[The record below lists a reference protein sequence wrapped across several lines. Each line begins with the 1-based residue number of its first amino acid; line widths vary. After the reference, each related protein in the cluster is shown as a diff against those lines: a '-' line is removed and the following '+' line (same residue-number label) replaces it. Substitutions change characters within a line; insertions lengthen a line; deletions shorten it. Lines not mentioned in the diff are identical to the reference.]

1 MSLPRAPPPNSGAFL
16 LGDTS
21 VTGEALLCRKVPVI
35 SPASAP
41 PKLFTL
47 ILLSGLSVVSL
58 NMFLPSLSN
67 IAAEFQAG
75 YGLLASVS
83 IAGYAG
89 ATTVLQLL
97 IGPLSDRVG
106 RRPVV
111 LASLVI
117 FVLASLGCVLAVDAR
132 TFLLFRTMQAAVIS
146 GFALS
151 RVIIRDT
158 EPAQKAASL
167 IGYLSIAWAIAP
179 MLAPMLGG
187 TIDQLFGWRANFWAF
202 LCLGAAALALCWM
215 DLGETNKN
223 PSKTFTKQL
232 KAFPNLL
239 RSRRFWGYSLCMAF
253 SMGALYAFLASA
265 PLVATA
271 VFRMS
276 PVTLGLYMGSTAAGF
291 ILGSF
296 VSGRFADRYQLA
308 VMMVAGRVVAFAGLA
323 AGLGLLLAGILHEVL
338 LFGSCAF
345 LGFGNGVS
353 MPSSSAGAMSVRPE
367 LVGSA
372 AGLSGALTGAGGAL
386 MSATTSIILNEGN
399 AAFVLLGMMLLSSTM
414 ALLAAL
420 FVLWTDRHESEGS
433 PP

>member
-1 MSLPRAPPPNSGAFL
+1 M
-16 LGDTS
+16 
-21 VTGEALLCRKVPVI
+21 I
-35 SPASAP
+35 SAASAP
-41 PKLFTL
+41 PRLFTL
-47 ILLSGLSVVSL
+47 VLLSGLSVVSL

-75 YGLLASVS
+75 YGLLASMS

-89 ATTVLQLL
+89 MTTVLQLL
-97 IGPLSDRVG
+97 IGPFSDRFG

-111 LASLVI
+111 LVSLVI
-117 FVLASLGCVLAVDAR
+117 YILGSLGCLLATDVW
-132 TFLLFRTMQAAVIS
+132 TFLLFRTIQAAIVS

-167 IGYLSIAWAIAP
+167 MGYLSIVWAIAP

-187 TIDQLFGWRANFWAF
+187 ALDLLFGWRANFIAF
-202 LCLGAAALALCWM
+202 LVFGAAVLALCWL

-223 PSKTFTKQL
+223 PSETFTKQF
-232 KAFPNLL
+232 KSFPSLF
-239 RSRRFWGYSLCMAF
+239 RSWLFWGYSLCMAF
-253 SMGALYAFLASA
+253 SMGALYAFLAAA

-271 VFRMS
+271 VLRMS
-276 PVTLGLYMGSTAAGF
+276 PATLGIYMGSTAAGF

-296 VSGRFADRYQLA
+296 VAGRFAAHYPLTT
-308 VMMVAGRVVAFAGLA
+308 MIVAGRVVAFAGLTV
-323 AGLGLLLAGILHEVL
+323 GLGSLLAGIVHEFS
-338 LFGSCAF
+338 LFGSCVF
-345 LGFGNGVS
+345 LGVGNGIS
-353 MPSSSAGAMSVRPE
+353 MPSNNAGAMSVRPE

-386 MSATTSIILNEGN
+386 MSGITSAVLNEAN
-399 AAFVLLGMMLLSSTM
+399 AAFALLGMMLVSSTM

-420 FVLWTDRHESEGS
+420 FVLCLDRRETEGN
-433 PP
+433 PV

>member
-1 MSLPRAPPPNSGAFL
+1 MFSA
-16 LGDTS
+16 
-21 VTGEALLCRKVPVI
+21 
-35 SPASAP
+35 ASAP

-47 ILLSGLSVVSL
+47 VLLSGLSVVSL

-67 IAAEFQAG
+67 IAAEFQTS
-75 YGLLASVS
+75 YRLLASVS
-83 IAGYAG
+83 IAGYA
-89 ATTVLQLL
+89 AMTTVLQLL

-111 LASLVI
+111 LVSLVI
-117 FVLASLGCVLAVDAR
+117 FVVASLGCLLALDVWAL
-132 TFLLFRTMQAAVIS
+132 LLFRTMQAAIVS

-167 IGYLSIAWAIAP
+167 MGYLSIAWAIAP

-187 TIDQLFGWRANFWAF
+187 AFDQLFGWRANFWAF
-202 LCLGAAALALCWM
+202 LGFGAAVLVLCWL

-223 PSKTFTKQL
+223 PSETFTKQF
-232 KAFPNLL
+232 KAFPSLF

-253 SMGALYAFLASA
+253 SMGALYAFLAAA
-265 PLVATA
+265 PLVATT
-271 VFRMS
+271 VFQMS
-276 PVTLGLYMGSTAAGF
+276 PATLGFYMGSTAAGF

-296 VSGRFADRYQLA
+296 VSGRFAALYPLTT
-308 VMMVAGRVVAFAGLA
+308 MMVAGRVVACAGLA
-323 AGLGLLLAGILHEVL
+323 AGLSLLLAGVVHEVS
-338 LFGSCAF
+338 LFGSCVF

-353 MPSSSAGAMSVRPE
+353 MPSSNAGAMSVRPE
-367 LVGSA
+367 LIGSA

-386 MSATTSIILNEGN
+386 MSGITGTILNEAN

-420 FVLWTDRHESEGS
+420 FVLWLDRREAVAN
-433 PP
+433 PA

>member
-1 MSLPRAPPPNSGAFL
+1 MFSA
-16 LGDTS
+16 
-21 VTGEALLCRKVPVI
+21 
-35 SPASAP
+35 ASAP

-47 ILLSGLSVVSL
+47 MLLSGLSVVSL

-67 IAAEFQAG
+67 IAAEFQTS
-75 YGLLASVS
+75 YRLLASVS
-83 IAGYAG
+83 IAGYA
-89 ATTVLQLL
+89 AMTTVLQLL

-111 LASLVI
+111 LVSLVI
-117 FVLASLGCVLAVDAR
+117 FVVASLGCLLALDVWA
-132 TFLLFRTMQAAVIS
+132 FLLFRTMQAAIVS

-167 IGYLSIAWAIAP
+167 MGYLSIAWAIAP

-187 TIDQLFGWRANFWAF
+187 AFDQLFGWRANFWAF
-202 LCLGAAALALCWM
+202 LGFGAAVLVLCWL

-223 PSKTFTKQL
+223 RSETFTKQF
-232 KAFPNLL
+232 KAFPSLF

-253 SMGALYAFLASA
+253 SMGALYAFLAAA
-265 PLVATA
+265 PLVATT
-271 VFRMS
+271 VFQMS
-276 PVTLGLYMGSTAAGF
+276 PATLGFYMGSTAAGF

-296 VSGRFADRYQLA
+296 VSGRFAALYPLA
-308 VMMVAGRVVAFAGLA
+308 TMMVAGRVVACAGLA
-323 AGLGLLLAGILHEVL
+323 AGLSLLFAGVVHEVS
-338 LFGSCAF
+338 LFGSCVF

-353 MPSSSAGAMSVRPE
+353 MPSSNAGAMSVRPE
-367 LVGSA
+367 LIGSA

-386 MSATTSIILNEGN
+386 MSGITGTILNEAN

-420 FVLWTDRHESEGS
+420 FVLRFDRREAAANAA
-433 PP
+433 

>member
-1 MSLPRAPPPNSGAFL
+1 MLSA
-16 LGDTS
+16 
-21 VTGEALLCRKVPVI
+21 
-35 SPASAP
+35 ASAP

-47 ILLSGLSVVSL
+47 VLLSGLSVVSL

-67 IAAEFQAG
+67 IAAEFQTS
-75 YGLLASVS
+75 YRLLASVS
-83 IAGYAG
+83 IAGYA
-89 ATTVLQLL
+89 AMTTVLQLL

-111 LASLVI
+111 LVSLVI
-117 FVLASLGCVLAVDAR
+117 FVVASLGCLLALDGWA
-132 TFLLFRTMQAAVIS
+132 FLLFRTMQAAIVS

-167 IGYLSIAWAIAP
+167 MGYLSIAWAIAP
-179 MLAPMLGG
+179 LLAPMLGG
-187 TIDQLFGWRANFWAF
+187 AFDQLFGWRANFWAF
-202 LCLGAAALALCWM
+202 LGFGAAVLVLCWL

-223 PSKTFTKQL
+223 PSETFTKQF
-232 KAFPNLL
+232 KAFPSLF

-253 SMGALYAFLASA
+253 SMGALYAFLAAA
-265 PLVATA
+265 PLVATT
-271 VFRMS
+271 VFQMS
-276 PVTLGLYMGSTAAGF
+276 PATLGFYMGSTAAGF

-296 VSGRFADRYQLA
+296 VSGRFAALYPLTT
-308 VMMVAGRVVAFAGLA
+308 MMVAGRVVACAGLA
-323 AGLGLLLAGILHEVL
+323 AGLSLLLAGVVHEVS
-338 LFGSCAF
+338 LFGSCVF

-353 MPSSSAGAMSVRPE
+353 MPSSNAGAMSVRPE
-367 LVGSA
+367 LIGSA

-386 MSATTSIILNEGN
+386 MSGITGTILNEAN

-420 FVLWTDRHESEGS
+420 FVLWLDRREAAAN
-433 PP
+433 PA

>member
-1 MSLPRAPPPNSGAFL
+1 MFSA
-16 LGDTS
+16 
-21 VTGEALLCRKVPVI
+21 
-35 SPASAP
+35 ASAP

-47 ILLSGLSVVSL
+47 VLLSGLSVVSL

-67 IAAEFQAG
+67 IAAEFQTS
-75 YGLLASVS
+75 YRLLASVS
-83 IAGYAG
+83 IAGYA
-89 ATTVLQLL
+89 AMTTVLQLL

-111 LASLVI
+111 LVSLVI
-117 FVLASLGCVLAVDAR
+117 FVVASLGCLLALDVWA
-132 TFLLFRTMQAAVIS
+132 FLLFRTMQAAIVS

-167 IGYLSIAWAIAP
+167 MGYLSIAWAIAP

-187 TIDQLFGWRANFWAF
+187 AFDQLFGWRANFWAF
-202 LCLGAAALALCWM
+202 LGFGAAVSVLCWL

-223 PSKTFTKQL
+223 PSETFTKQF
-232 KAFPNLL
+232 KAFPSLF

-253 SMGALYAFLASA
+253 SMGALYAFLAAA
-265 PLVATA
+265 PLVATT
-271 VFRMS
+271 VFQMS
-276 PVTLGLYMGSTAAGF
+276 PATLGFYMGSTAAGF

-296 VSGRFADRYQLA
+296 VSGRFAALYPLTT
-308 VMMVAGRVVAFAGLA
+308 MMVAGRVVACAGLA
-323 AGLGLLLAGILHEVL
+323 AGLSLLLAGVVHEVS
-338 LFGSCAF
+338 LFGSCVF

-353 MPSSSAGAMSVRPE
+353 MPSSNAGAMSVRPE
-367 LVGSA
+367 LIGSA

-386 MSATTSIILNEGN
+386 MSGITGTILNEAN

-420 FVLWTDRHESEGS
+420 FVLWLDRREAAANLA
-433 PP
+433 

>member
-1 MSLPRAPPPNSGAFL
+1 MFSA
-16 LGDTS
+16 
-21 VTGEALLCRKVPVI
+21 
-35 SPASAP
+35 ASAP

-47 ILLSGLSVVSL
+47 ALLSGLSVVSL

-67 IAAEFQAG
+67 IAAEFQTN
-75 YGLLASVS
+75 YRLLASVS
-83 IAGYAG
+83 IAGYA
-89 ATTVLQLL
+89 AMTTVLQLL

-111 LASLVI
+111 LVSLVI
-117 FVLASLGCVLAVDAR
+117 FVVASLGCLLALDVWA
-132 TFLLFRTMQAAVIS
+132 FLLFRTMQAAIVS

-167 IGYLSIAWAIAP
+167 MGYLSIAWAIAP

-187 TIDQLFGWRANFWAF
+187 AFDQLFGWRANFWAF
-202 LCLGAAALALCWM
+202 LGFGAAVLVLCGLA
-215 DLGETNKN
+215 LGETNKN
-223 PSKTFTKQL
+223 PSETFTKQF
-232 KAFPNLL
+232 KAFPSLF

-253 SMGALYAFLASA
+253 SMGALYAFLAAA
-265 PLVATA
+265 PLVATT
-271 VFRMS
+271 VFQMS
-276 PVTLGLYMGSTAAGF
+276 PATLGFYMGSTAAGF

-296 VSGRFADRYQLA
+296 VSGRFAALYPLTT
-308 VMMVAGRVVAFAGLA
+308 MMVAGRVVACAGLA
-323 AGLGLLLAGILHEVL
+323 AGLSLLLAGVVHEVS
-338 LFGSCAF
+338 LFGSCVF

-353 MPSSSAGAMSVRPE
+353 MPSSNAGAMSVRPE
-367 LVGSA
+367 LIGSA

-386 MSATTSIILNEGN
+386 MSGITGTILNEAN

-420 FVLWTDRHESEGS
+420 FVLWLDRREAAAN
-433 PP
+433 PA

>member
-1 MSLPRAPPPNSGAFL
+1 MI
-16 LGDTS
+16 S
-21 VTGEALLCRKVPVI
+21 VV
-35 SPASAP
+35 SP

-67 IAAEFQAG
+67 IASEFQAG
-75 YGLLASVS
+75 YGLLVNVS
-83 IAGYAG
+83 IAGYAMT
-89 ATTVLQLL
+89 TTVLQLL

-106 RRPVV
+106 RRPVI

-117 FVLASLGCVLAVDAR
+117 FVVASLGCLLATDVWI
-132 TFLLFRTMQAAVIS
+132 FLLFRTMQAAIVS

-167 IGYLSIAWAIAP
+167 MGYLAIAWAIAP

-187 TIDQLFGWRANFWAF
+187 ALDQLFGWRANFWAF
-202 LCLGAAALALCWM
+202 LGFGSAVLVLCWL

-223 PSKTFTKQL
+223 PSETFVKQL
-232 KAFPNLL
+232 QAFPSLL

-253 SMGALYAFLASA
+253 SMGALYAFLAAA
-265 PLVATA
+265 PLVATT
-271 VFRMS
+271 VFGVS
-276 PVTLGLYMGSTAAGF
+276 PAMLGFYMGSTAAGF

-296 VSGRFADRYQLA
+296 VSGQLA
-308 VMMVAGRVVAFAGLA
+308 ARHPLTTMMVAGRIVASAGLA
-323 AGLGLLLAGILHEVL
+323 VGLGLLLAGIVHEVS
-338 LFGSCAF
+338 LFGSCVF

-353 MPSSSAGAMSVRPE
+353 MPSSNAGAMSVRSE

-386 MSATTSIILNEGN
+386 MSGITGTIVNETN

-420 FVLWTDRHESEGS
+420 FVLWLDRHESEGA
-433 PP
+433 PT

>member
-1 MSLPRAPPPNSGAFL
+1 MFSA
-16 LGDTS
+16 
-21 VTGEALLCRKVPVI
+21 
-35 SPASAP
+35 ASAP

-47 ILLSGLSVVSL
+47 VLLSGLSVVSL

-67 IAAEFQAG
+67 IAAEFQTS
-75 YGLLASVS
+75 YRLLASVS
-83 IAGYAG
+83 IAGYA
-89 ATTVLQLL
+89 AMTTVLQLL

-111 LASLVI
+111 LVSLVI
-117 FVLASLGCVLAVDAR
+117 FVVASLGCLLALDVWA
-132 TFLLFRTMQAAVIS
+132 FLLFRTMQAAIVS

-167 IGYLSIAWAIAP
+167 MGYLSIAWAIAP

-187 TIDQLFGWRANFWAF
+187 AFDQLFGWRANFWAF
-202 LCLGAAALALCWM
+202 LGFGAAVLVLCWL

-223 PSKTFTKQL
+223 PSETFTKQF
-232 KAFPNLL
+232 KAFPSLF
-239 RSRRFWGYSLCMAF
+239 RSRQFWGYSLCMAF
-253 SMGALYAFLASA
+253 SMGALYAFLAAA
-265 PLVATA
+265 PLVATT
-271 VFRMS
+271 VFQMS
-276 PVTLGLYMGSTAAGF
+276 PATLGSYMGSTAAGF

-296 VSGRFADRYQLA
+296 VSGRFAALHPLTT
-308 VMMVAGRVVAFAGLA
+308 MMVAGRVVACAGLA
-323 AGLGLLLAGILHEVL
+323 AGLSLLLAGVVHEVS
-338 LFGSCAF
+338 LFGSCVF

-353 MPSSSAGAMSVRPE
+353 MPSSNAGAMSVRPE
-367 LVGSA
+367 MIGSA

-386 MSATTSIILNEGN
+386 MSGITGTILNEAN

-420 FVLWTDRHESEGS
+420 FVLWLDRREAAAN
-433 PP
+433 PA